1 MAKVP
6 AVHREARFSGI
17 RVAVSIEKSV
27 LPDTHTCLG
36 AKCERLHLLKS
47 ATSKLQLP
55 MLLPH
60 LKLTKSLAL
69 NCLIP
74 YE

>member
-27 LPDTHTCLG
+27 LPDTHTS
-36 AKCERLHLLKS
+36 RLASVRGFIYVFLKW
-47 ATSKLQLP
+47 
-55 MLLPH
+55 
-60 LKLTKSLAL
+60 
-69 NCLIP
+69 
-74 YE
+74 